1 MNNKSLRLSF
11 QVSIFFQIITGI
23 VSMYGF
29 FIPLAEKDYVLY
41 DVLKIESL
49 VQFIEGMWYF
59 RLYYFLNQIKT
70 NTIASKRYT
79 DWYITT
85 PIMLLSTAI
94 YMEYKHGKFLT
105 TKEILKE
112 YRYSFLRLFLFN
124 FLMLYFGYQ
133 YEINQKTKNL
143 YTGFLFFFLSFYELW
158 NTFAKKTIDG
168 QNLFTFIFIVWF
180 LYGIA
185 AMYPTIEKNIFYNIL
200 DVVSKNF
207 YGIFILYKIQQ
218 AELK

>member
-1 MNNKSLRLSF
+1 M
-11 QVSIFFQIITGI
+11 
-23 VSMYGF
+23 
-29 FIPLAEKDYVLY
+29 AEKDYVLY

-49 VQFIEGMWYF
+49 VQIIEGMWYF
-59 RLYYFLNQIKT
+59 TLYYFLNQIKT

-143 YTGFLFFFLSFYELW
+143 YTGFLFFSCRFMNYGTHLPRKQSTVKTYSHSFLLFGFCMELLRCILQS
-158 NTFAKKTIDG
+158 KKTYFIIFWMLFPKTFMEYLFFTKFNK
-168 QNLFTFIFIVWF
+168 QN
-180 LYGIA
+180 
-185 AMYPTIEKNIFYNIL
+185 
-200 DVVSKNF
+200 
-207 YGIFILYKIQQ
+207 
-218 AELK
+218 